1 LAALG
6 TERGG
11 RAQFISAD
19 ATDGQP
25 LAQLAWTDAATPERW
40 VAMFSVQNLPTLQ
53 DAVYQLWL
61 QREDESVISIGTF
74 TVDEEGRATVIFE
87 LDEPIGRF
95 AGAGV
100 TIEPPGGSPAPT
112 GDLAIGGEI

>member
-1 LAALG
+1 MDL
-6 TERGG
+6 
-11 RAQFISAD
+11 
-19 ATDGQP
+19 
-25 LAQLAWTDAATPERW
+25 W
-40 VAMFSVQNLPTLQ
+40 VFLRSSPHVNTSV
-53 DAVYQLWL
+53 
-61 QREDESVISIGTF
+61 SVISIGTF

-87 LDEPIGRF
+87 LDEPIGKF